1 MIKYCSFIFLIGLTS
16 NSFAQKNT
24 QKGLNALTQAN
35 FGLAKAYFYKD
46 LKKDSIA
53 AAFGLSVFYSQAFS
67 YEPDSALYYLN
78 SCSQSWKNAT
88 IEEKNARLKWIP
100 ISDSTI
106 QELLLELAQKEYAV
120 VLVQPSIDRTEKWLT
135 HFGKLFTNMATEAI
149 LFRDSLAY
157 EEAMAAQTAAA
168 LKVFIS
174 SYPDAIQHD
183 AALALYDQLWYQ
195 EQTSNN
201 SELALASFIVSNP
214 SNPFTAQA
222 WMRLYAIYAQQESI
236 TAFAAF
242 IESYPNSPYTP
253 QAWKQIHQF
262 YLKPYSAEK
271 LAQFKIDY
279 PTYPFLEDLAQDAEL
294 LLKKM
299 YPFLQDDQFGYT
311 DQSGQQVIAAQ
322 FDDASAFVEGL
333 AVVSKNSLYGLINKK
348 NENIVDFKFLDITA
362 TEQGYIA
369 EDSSGFY
376 FLSRQGQFLQQKA
389 LEWEELQQTL
399 LAMNW
404 QNTPELPQ
412 VVSKYE
418 VIQKNGK
425 VGLNKRGK
433 NILPAK
439 YEQIISPVQATYI
452 FAKIGKN
459 LHYFDSTGKRLEI
472 NDLEWFLNAP
482 ELASFTKENV
492 AIFSKGS
499 KLGLLDTKGR
509 IVVKNS
515 YDAAQPVYAGLW
527 PVQQNGKWGLVSTSS
542 KVALP
547 FLYDQIV
554 AFPPFGFL
562 LQDAR
567 GVGLVDSFG
576 KVLLQ
581 PEFKA
586 IKSFESDLL
595 LVENQNGLGLYNK
608 DAQLLI
614 ECAYQRI
621 IPFDERT
628 LQLSSSKGLAYYFLT
643 DQKIMTFQP

>member
-1 MIKYCSFIFLIGLTS
+1 MIKYCFIFLIGITS
-16 NSFAQKNT
+16 NFFAQKNT
-24 QKGLNALTQAN
+24 QKGLHALTESN
-35 FGLAKAYFYKD
+35 FGLAKSFFYKD
-46 LKKDSIA
+46 LKKDPIA
-53 AAFGLSVFYSQAFS
+53 ATFGLSVFYTQAFT
-67 YEPDSALYYLN
+67 YEPDSALHYLK
-78 SCSQSWKNAT
+78 SCTQSWNNAT

-100 ISDSTI
+100 ISDSSI
-106 QELLLELAQKEYAV
+106 HELFFTLAQKEYAV
-120 VLVQPSIDRTEKWLT
+120 MLEQPSINRAEKWLS
-135 HFGKLFTNMATEAI
+135 HYGMLFPDMATETI
-149 LFRDSLAY
+149 LFRDSIAY
-157 EEAMAAQTAAA
+157 EEAVAAQTAAA

-174 SYPDAIQHD
+174 SYPKAQQYET
-183 AALALYDQLWYQ
+183 ALALYDQLWYQ

-201 SELALASFIVSNP
+201 TELDLATFITSNP
-214 SNPFTAQA
+214 NNPYTDNA
-222 WMRLYAIYAQQESI
+222 WMRLYAMYAKEASI
-236 TAFAAF
+236 TSFAAF
-242 IESYPNSPYTP
+242 IERYPNSPYTP
-253 QAWKQIHQF
+253 QAWKQIHQL

-299 YPFLQDDQFGYT
+299 YPFLKDGQFGYM

-333 AVVSKNSLYGLINKK
+333 AAVSKNSLYGLINKK

-362 TEQGYIA
+362 TEHGYIA

-376 FLSRQGQFLQQKA
+376 LLSRQGQFFQQKA
-389 LEWEELQQTL
+389 LEWEEAQQTL

-404 QNTPELPQ
+404 QKTPELPQ
-412 VVSKYE
+412 VASKYE

-439 YEQIISPVQATYI
+439 YEQIISPPQATYI

-515 YDAAQPVYAGLW
+515 YEAAQPVYEGLW

-542 KVALP
+542 KVVLP
-547 FLYDQIV
+547 FLYNQIV

-562 LQDAR
+562 IQDAS

-576 KVLLQ
+576 KLVLQ

-643 DQKIMTFQP
+643 DQIIMTFQP

>member
-24 QKGLNALTQAN
+24 QKGLHALTQDN
-35 FGLAKAYFYKD
+35 FGLAKSYFYKD

-67 YEPDSALYYLN
+67 YEPDSALFYLN
-78 SCSQSWKNAT
+78 SCTQSWTKAT
-88 IEEKNARLKWIP
+88 IQEKNARLKWIP

-106 QELLLELAQKEYAV
+106 HELFLTLAQKEYAV
-120 VLVQPSIDRTEKWLT
+120 LLRQPSIDQTEEWLT
-135 HFGKLFTNMATEAI
+135 HFGSIFPNMATEAI

-157 EEAMAAQTAAA
+157 EEAVAAQTAAA
-168 LKVFIS
+168 LKLFIS
-174 SYPDAIQHD
+174 SYPEAQQYET
-183 AALALYDQLWYQ
+183 AVALYDQLWYQ

-201 SELALASFIVSNP
+201 TELALATFILSYPNNP
-214 SNPFTAQA
+214 YVTQA
-222 WMRLYAIYAQQESI
+222 WSRLYAIYAKEASI
-236 TAFAAF
+236 TSFATF
-242 IESYPNSPYTP
+242 IERYPNSPYTP
-253 QAWKQIHQF
+253 KAWKQIHQL

-294 LLKKM
+294 LLKKL
-299 YPFLQDDQFGYT
+299 YPFLQVDQFGYM
-311 DQSGQQVIAAQ
+311 DQNGQQVIAPQ
-322 FDDASAFVEGL
+322 FDDAGAFVEGL
-333 AVVSKNSLYGLINKK
+333 AVVSKNSIYGLINKK

-376 FLSRQGQFLQQKA
+376 LLSRQGQFLQQKA
-389 LEWEELQQTL
+389 LEWEEVQQTL

-404 QNTPELPQ
+404 QKKPELPQ
-412 VVSKYE
+412 AVSKYE

-433 NILPAK
+433 NILPVK
-439 YEQIISPVQATYI
+439 YEQIISPPHATYI

-472 NDLEWFLNAP
+472 NDLEWFLNAA

-492 AIFSKGS
+492 AVFSKGS

-509 IVVKNS
+509 IIVKNS
-515 YDAAQPVYAGLW
+515 YEAAQPVYAGLW
-527 PVQQNGKWGLVSTSS
+527 PVQQKGKWGLVSTSS
-542 KVALP
+542 KEVLP
-547 FLYDQIV
+547 FLYNQIV

-562 LQDAR
+562 IQDTR
-567 GVGLVDSFG
+567 GVGLVDSSG

-586 IKSFESDLL
+586 IKSFETDLL